1 LADLDFDGEGAD
13 RPLTAP
19 MSELDSY
26 LAEAKRIL
34 AEELEPAPASPHLGE
49 VAEELRWFPNPA
61 EAET

>member
-1 LADLDFDGEGAD
+1 
-13 RPLTAP
+13 